1 MNVIILALGSNR
13 NRRKNIR
20 QAQHFLRNLLP
31 DIIFT
36 KTIKTDAIGSNTPL
50 PFFYNCMA
58 KATTSLH
65 LAELQQQ
72 LRNIE
77 TTMGDSH
84 ESHQKGIV
92 VIDIDLLA
100 YGSQQFKADDW
111 KRSYI
116 KELAEE
122 F

>member
-1 MNVIILALGSNR
+1 
-13 NRRKNIR
+13 
-20 QAQHFLRNLLP
+20 
-31 DIIFT
+31 
-36 KTIKTDAIGSNTPL
+36 
-50 PFFYNCMA
+50 
-58 KATTSLH
+58 
-65 LAELQQQ
+65 
-72 LRNIE
+72 
-77 TTMGDSH
+77 MGDSH